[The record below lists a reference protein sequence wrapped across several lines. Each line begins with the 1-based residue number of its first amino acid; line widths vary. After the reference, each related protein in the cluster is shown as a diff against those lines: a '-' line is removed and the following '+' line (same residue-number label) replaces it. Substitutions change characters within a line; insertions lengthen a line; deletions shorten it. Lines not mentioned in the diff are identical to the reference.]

1 MTSHDPRTL
10 GRLAALLL
18 IAQMWVAPVAH
29 FKLLAPAISA
39 SPGFLANAAA
49 HAPAVNAAVLL
60 LFAAALCSVGFALA
74 VFGELVR
81 EGRTAA
87 TAYVLLSG
95 VGLVLTCVE
104 GASLRAM
111 VAVSEAYAQ
120 AGATAVAATFEPSR
134 ALLRGVRNTLHY
146 LQLLNS
152 GVALLLLIGWLLW
165 RGFATPAAR
174 TEVPA

>member
-60 LFAAALCSVGFALA
+60 LFAAALCSFGFALA

-81 EGRTAA
+81 APRSPVAPHGNERLAGIAG
-87 TAYVLLSG
+87 LHSSFLSG
-95 VGLVLTCVE
+95 DT
-104 GASLRAM
+104 
-111 VAVSEAYAQ
+111 
-120 AGATAVAATFEPSR
+120 
-134 ALLRGVRNTLHY
+134 RG
-146 LQLLNS
+146 
-152 GVALLLLIGWLLW
+152 
-165 RGFATPAAR
+165 
-174 TEVPA
+174 